1 MKRKDERLVIPAE
14 KFQEIIE
21 KTDIVEVIGR
31 YVKLRRRGKVFRGRC
46 PFCPDPD
53 SSLVVSPAQ
62 KRFKCLNDRWGGD
75 AITFLYKQPGI
86 GTWQEAARILAEEAG
101 IRLKATSHSK
111 KRGGDA

>member
-1 MKRKDERLVIPAE
+1 MKQKAMRIVIPAE

-31 YVKLRRRGKVFRGRC
+31 YVKLRRMGKVFRGRC

-53 SSLVVSPAQ
+53 SSLVVFPAQ

-86 GTWQEAARILAEEAG
+86 GTWQEAARILAEESG
-101 IRLKATSHSK
+101 IQLQEVSK
-111 KRGGDA
+111 P